1 MNLRKWLRRLDVRI
15 GLGEELPVMA
25 VFDPDTLEVK
35 KAFVGGRWITG
46 EAAAKAVAAAKD
58 RGKSLKAYLFD
69 VEAL

>member
-1 MNLRKWLRRLDVRI
+1 MNLRMWLRRLEERI
-15 GLGEELPVMA
+15 GLGEQLPTMA

-35 KAFVGGRWITG
+35 KAFVGGRWISG
-46 EAAAKAVAAAKD
+46 GAAAKAVVAAKH